1 MEFLIALL
9 LKFWVMIWGLLTGS
23 ITSVPFFRRI
33 LLRRSLGSRF
43 DGRQLELST
52 GEVPF
57 LLRQLVVLAP
67 DSRMRWQVVFR
78 SADMVLSKHDTRVLR
93 LPDFC
98 HEIIVEAEL
107 IDLRKGRRAHLFRR
121 LLPQVE
127 VTT

>member
-43 DGRQLELST
+43 DGRQLELFT
-52 GEVPF
+52 GDVPF

-67 DSRMRWQVVFR
+67 DNRMRWQVVFR
-78 SADMVLSKHDTRVLR
+78 CADMVLSKHETRILR
-93 LPDFC
+93 LPDTC

-121 LLPQVE
+121 LPRE
-127 VTT
+127 VKP

>member
-23 ITSVPFFRRI
+23 ITSVPFFRRV

-52 GEVPF
+52 GDVPF

-67 DSRMRWQVVFR
+67 DTRLRWQIVFR
-78 SADMVLSKHDTRVLR
+78 STDLVLSKFDRRLLR
-93 LPDFC
+93 LPDPC
-98 HEIIVEAEL
+98 HEIILEAEL

-121 LLPQVE
+121 LQRE
-127 VTT
+127 VQP

>member
-43 DGRQLELST
+43 DGRQLELFT
-52 GEVPF
+52 GDVPF

-67 DSRMRWQVVFR
+67 DNRMRWQVVFR
-78 SADMVLSKHDTRVLR
+78 CADMVLSKHETRILR
-93 LPDFC
+93 LPDTC

-107 IDLRKGRRAHLFRR
+107 IDLRKGRHAHLFRR
-121 LLPQVE
+121 LPRE
-127 VTT
+127 VKP